1 MTANRKAKL
10 IVFLNTLTLIG
21 GAITIILLLR
31 VIGNAARQ
39 NSDTNTKIVASQK
52 VTEAELRCLA
62 SFFSQPN
69 RQTIRIS
76 NLETC
81 EIIHTDTGQT
91 EVLPLSPTPVK
102 TQSSP
107 AVPSNVTNKNST
119 PTPTSKQVN
128 TPQTPTSQN
137 SAISQTA
144 PQVQGSGSADI
155 QGGGAT
161 IQLQPAVKPPKEL
174 LGVAICIPFTGV
186 CVR

>member
-1 MTANRKAKL
+1 MTANTKAKL

-31 VIGNAARQ
+31 VIGNAAQ
-39 NSDTNTKIVASQK
+39 ENTNTNTKIAASQK
-52 VTEAELRCLA
+52 VTEKELRCLA

-81 EIIHTDTGQT
+81 QIIHTDTGQT

-102 TQSSP
+102 IQSSP
-107 AVPSNVTNKNST
+107 AAPSSDTNKNST
-119 PTPTSKQVN
+119 STPTSTQVN
-128 TPQTPTSQN
+128 TPQKTTSTN
-137 SAISQTA
+137 LAPSQTA
-144 PQVQGSGSADI
+144 PQVPS
-155 QGGGAT
+155 
-161 IQLQPAVKPPKEL
+161 KPTAPDPFRV
-174 LGVAICIPFTGV
+174 LGIPVCVPFTHV